1 MITKNKRQKKN
12 ITVNIKIR
20 LILQEV
26 CLYFWSYIYEHLK
39 PIVHMYTKY
48 HTNPCLLTRSAPG
61 YHYFQ
66 LQRLSMYMIE
76 EKCPSYDYSFGNL
89 CPVKIHQRLMIGF
102 NQNSEIRPYWYS
114 WNLITAKTIAKPF
127 FSNVEYLQLLS
138 FSFRLKINTGSFNP
152 LSWSNGIRTSPIPL
166 SELSV
171 LKIYKKYTS

>member
-1 MITKNKRQKKN
+1 MYKKN
-12 ITVNIKIR
+12 TTQ
-20 LILQEV
+20 ILVYWQGLHPVILTSNCNDSV
-26 CLYFWSYIYEHLK
+26 CIWLK
-39 PIVHMYTKY
+39 
-48 HTNPCLLTRSAPG
+48 N
-61 YHYFQ
+61 
-66 LQRLSMYMIE
+66 
-76 EKCPSYDYSFGNL
+76 KCPSYDYSFGNL

-171 LKIYKKYTS
+171 LKIYKNIRLK